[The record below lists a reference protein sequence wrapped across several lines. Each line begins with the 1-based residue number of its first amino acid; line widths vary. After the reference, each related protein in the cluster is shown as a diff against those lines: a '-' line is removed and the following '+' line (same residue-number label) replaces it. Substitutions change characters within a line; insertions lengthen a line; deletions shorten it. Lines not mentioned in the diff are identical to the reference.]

1 MTGATPLSLEEAR
14 ERLRELGYLN
24 GRVERYLF
32 RRAFAGRGGLFLP
45 AILAAAFSAALAA
58 LAAVAST
65 EPGFGD
71 SPAAVA
77 ALLAH
82 LFFAYLFPA
91 ALLAW
96 LLAAAADRSRAP
108 AALAAACAVASAGVI
123 FFLWIAGTLS
133 LARRLPARTLV
144 WAVPIAAAAVVLARS
159 VRSGLL
165 ARAYAHSRVLPGRP
179 RGRILFAAAA
189 VCLVAAVAVVLFRHE
204 PEPAT
209 PVLHPSPRRERLVVV
224 AVDGLSLDSEGAETS
239 PIRRLLSHGATG
251 WWPAGSS
258 QLTSPPEIWTD
269 LSTGCPSSRHGV
281 RALERVRPA
290 GSPDALPSPFG
301 TAWYLKRLGLDLSL
315 VSRAPVSVENR
326 RCLAFWE
333 VAASAGLPSL
343 AVGWW
348 ASGPWPGATVIDNRE
363 ILARAAGGLE
373 VDRLAIEQFAAAKG
387 ESVATV
393 YLPGPDI
400 LRGDTD
406 KSAAAL
412 IRIDGLLGKE
422 IERAGR
428 EGSALVVLAVDSHPK
443 PGELT
448 LGRMVVF
455 DGIEHPASD
464 FTRFARSGMSLR
476 IRPEDV
482 APSLLARAGVPV
494 ARDLPGHP
502 VAALFWEGSL
512 ETETIST
519 YGPRVAPAPAR
530 SASSDREYLQR
541 LKSLGYLN

>member
-1 MTGATPLSLEEAR
+1 VTGPAPLGLEEAR

-45 AILAAAFSAALAA
+45 AILAGAFSAALAA
-58 LAAVAST
+58 LAAVAAS

-82 LFFAYLFPA
+82 LFFANLFPA

-108 AALAAACAVASAGVI
+108 AGLAAACAALSAGII
-123 FFLWIAGTLS
+123 FFLWIAGTRS
-133 LARRLPARTLV
+133 LARPLPVRTLV
-144 WAVPIAAAAVVLARS
+144 WAVPISAAALLLARS

-179 RGRILFAAAA
+179 RGQVLLAAAA
-189 VCLVAAVAVVLFRHE
+189 VCLAAAVAVVLFRRE
-204 PEPAT
+204 PEPGT
-209 PVLHPSPRRERLVVV
+209 PVLHPSPRTERLLVV
-224 AVDGLSLDSEGAETS
+224 AVDGLSLDSGGADAS
-239 PIRRLLSHGATG
+239 PIRLLFSRGATG
-251 WWPAGSS
+251 WWPTRSS
-258 QLTSPPEIWTD
+258 GRTSPPEIWTD

-290 GSPDALPSPFG
+290 GSPDAFPSPFG
-301 TAWYLKRLGLDLSL
+301 TRWYLKRLGLDLSL
-315 VSRAPVSVENR
+315 VSLAPVSVEDR

-348 ASGPWPGATVIDNRE
+348 ASGAWPGATVIDNRQ
-363 ILARAAGGLE
+363 ILGRAAGGLD
-373 VDRLAIEQFAAAKG
+373 VDRLAIDQFTAVTG

-400 LRGDTD
+400 LRDDAD
-406 KSAAAL
+406 KRAAAVN
-412 IRIDGLLGKE
+412 RIDELLEKE
-422 IERAGR
+422 AERASRG
-428 EGSALVVLAVDSHPK
+428 EGVLVVLAVESHPR
-443 PGELT
+443 PGERT

-455 DGIEHPASD
+455 DGAEHPVSGS
-464 FTRFARSGMSLR
+464 TRFAGSGISLR
-476 IRPEDV
+476 VRPEDV
-482 APSLLARAGVPV
+482 APSLLARAGVPA
-494 ARDLPGHP
+494 ARDLPGRP
-502 VAALFWEGSL
+502 VASLFRQGSL
-512 ETETIST
+512 ETETVSN

-541 LKSLGYLN
+541 LKSLGYLQ